1 MLGLQLR
8 DGGFKGLATVQLEVP
23 RVARGELLVRVDA
36 AAINYRDIE
45 IIEGRYAMPV
55 SLPVVPLSDAVAEVV
70 EIGSGVTRFAVGD
83 RVNTVFFPDWQDGQF
98 KSEYFG
104 RQLGSSVRGVLQQY
118 LVVGESEVVLAP
130 RHLGA
135 EAAALPIAAV
145 TAWNVLRDANVCPGQ
160 TVLVIGSG
168 GVSLFALQLAQLYG
182 ARVFVVTSD
191 ARKIPKLRELGS
203 AVVIDSSEE
212 GDWGQRVRD
221 LTAGRGV
228 DVVVEVGGSRTLAQ
242 SSDALKVGG
251 YIAVV
256 GYLSGSEASVDLRQ
270 LFIGKRARLHGHTVG
285 SRTSF
290 EELNRA
296 IELHQLVPIID
307 SAYPIDRAPAAF
319 DRARSGEAFGKVLVT
334 L

>member
-8 DGGFKGLATVQLEVP
+8 DWGFEGLATVDLDVP
-23 RVARGELLVRVDA
+23 KAARGELLVRVEA

-55 SLPVVPLSDAVAEVV
+55 SLPVIPLSDAIAEVV
-70 EIGSGVTRFAVGD
+70 EVGVGASRFAVGD
-83 RVNTVFFPDWQDGQF
+83 RVNTVFFPDWQNGQF
-98 KSEYFG
+98 RGEYFG

-118 LVVGESEVVLAP
+118 LLVKESEVVHAP

-135 EAAALPIAAV
+135 AAAALPIAAV

-182 ARVFVVTSD
+182 ASVFVVTSD
-191 ARKIPKLRELGS
+191 SRKVSKLRELGS
-203 AVVIDSSEE
+203 AVVIDSSQERN
-212 GDWGQRVRD
+212 WGERVLD

-228 DVVVEVGGSRTLAQ
+228 DVVVEVGGSKTLAQ
-242 SSDALKVGG
+242 SSHALKIGG

-256 GYLSGSEASVDLRQ
+256 GYLSGSEASVDLRK

-285 SRTSF
+285 SRASF
-290 EELNRA
+290 EEMNRA
-296 IELHQLVPIID
+296 IELHQLMPVID
-307 SAYPIDRAPAAF
+307 STYPIDRAAAAF